1 MRSLVLATI
10 ILAGCARDDFAR
22 PGTWAAVGLNDRN
35 LETMLAEPVHGVRG
49 VAAPDSRAVT
59 GSAAIERLLRD
70 QRKPLPSANQP
81 LSGGG
86 WAGTPGG
93 SDAR

>member
-1 MRSLVLATI
+1 MRPLVLATI

-22 PGTWAAVGLNDRN
+22 PGTWAAAGLNERN
-35 LETMLAEPVHGVRG
+35 LGAMLAEPVHGVRG
-49 VAAPDSRAVT
+49 VAAPDSRATT
-59 GSAAIERLLRD
+59 GGAAIERLLRD
-70 QRKPLPSANQP
+70 HRKPLPSANQS

-86 WAGTPGG
+86 SAITPGG